1 MPRLWFS
8 PPVHV
13 SSEKPG
19 MTIVISSV
27 ERAAEQLLA
36 WGDHGP
42 KWRAAV
48 AACTA
53 ALKGEGTVDEV
64 REAFLDAAK
73 ESGRWLDR

>member
-1 MPRLWFS
+1 
-8 PPVHV
+8 
-13 SSEKPG
+13 

-36 WGDHGP
+36 WEKHGP

-53 ALKGEGTVDEV
+53 ALKGDGTVDEAGV
-64 REAFLDAAK
+64 AFLDAAK
-73 ESGRWLDR
+73 ESGRWIDR